1 MVSSMLKPLHYRL
14 YFDGDIEISSKTI
27 IDFIM
32 NNGELP
38 DDVFVD
44 EITDDIKQFNRYSS
58 KKLNVKTTLKD
69 LSLKWSIPQKY
80 IEMDVDQY
88 IKNIELGSDEYDRR
102 VKRRDREL
110 ELFKKYDL
118 VDILKLVVFIVDTL
132 KEKNIVWGTGRG
144 SSCSSYLFYL
154 IGLHCVDVVKYDIP
168 IHDFFKQEK
177 DA

>member
-80 IEMDVDQY
+80 IEMARALGKHDA
-88 IKNIELGSDEYDRR
+88 KNPMEFIEAI
-102 VKRRDREL
+102 REL
-110 ELFKKYDL
+110 QRNCGVDDLKMSDYGIKREDFPKFASNARETMGGLFKLDPCSTTEA
-118 VDILKLVVFIVDTL
+118 DTI
-132 KEKNIVWGTGRG
+132 KMFED
-144 SSCSSYLFYL
+144 SY
-154 IGLHCVDVVKYDIP
+154 K
-168 IHDFFKQEK
+168 
-177 DA
+177 